1 MLASNAFVQ
10 SDFLGKL
17 IYLSLIA
24 LSMIT
29 WILFFYK
36 LWLSKKVE
44 SFAEQCEHLFKQNKR
59 SPLNIDLQNRNY
71 QTGVVNPFLSLYQLM
86 QQGAMSLLKK
96 NKELKAHNSSQSTFL
111 SSTDIEQLS
120 SQVEMKIYAEKKFY
134 EKYLFVFSTVFSL
147 APLLGLL
154 GTVWGISVTLSQLPK
169 AGNAL
174 SNDAVLS
181 GLSMALG
188 TTVFGIVVAIPALIF
203 YNYFKSRTEGYTV
216 RMNQFS
222 SDLLHSVEIQYRAVD
237 V

>member
-1 MLASNAFVQ
+1 MT
-10 SDFLGKL
+10 
-17 IYLSLIA
+17 
-24 LSMIT
+24 T
-29 WILFFYK
+29 WALFFYK

-44 SFAEQCEHLFKQNKR
+44 SFAAQCEHHFKQNKR
-59 SPLNIDLQNRNY
+59 SPLNLDLQNRNY
-71 QTGVVNPFLSLYQLM
+71 QTGVANPFLSLYQLM
-86 QQGAMSLLKK
+86 QEGAMSLLKK
-96 NKELKAHNSSQSTFL
+96 NKELRAHDSSRSTFL
-111 SSTDIEQLS
+111 SSTDIEQLT

-134 EKYLFVFSTVFSL
+134 EKYLFVFSTIFSL

-154 GTVWGISVTLSQLPK
+154 GTVWGISVTFNQLPK

-203 YNYFKSRTEGYTV
+203 YNYFRSRAEGYAV